1 MTTSARIILDSV
13 SEAGVRLTTMELEYP
28 RFIHAETMTHRSF
41 SRSAS
46 SSRAIPVER
55 MIQAVLGD
63 TAMPLH
69 WGKNQ
74 PGMQAREEHDA
85 LVTVPT
91 ETGGCRD
98 VIAQEAWL
106 EARDRAIEIAE
117 AFAEAG
123 YHKQI
128 VNRLLE
134 PFMHI
139 KVLVAATDWDNF
151 FELRDH
157 PDAQPEMQIL
167 ARAMRKAMAESEP
180 GKLGSNEFHL
190 PYITHAD
197 YEEKR
202 PSFDLIRASVARCA
216 RVSYL
221 THDGER
227 PSIQKDIA
235 LYERLVGSRPLHAS
249 PAEHVAHPLWGGFPN
264 ARSRNFRG
272 WVQHRVSLEEDLA

>member
-1 MTTSARIILDSV
+1 MTVTAKIILDSV
-13 SEAGVRLTTMELEYP
+13 SEAGKRLTTIEIESP
-28 RFIHAETMTHRSF
+28 RFLLPELNTHRMF
-41 SRSAS
+41 SRNFQ
-46 SSRAIPVER
+46 SSRAIPVKKLLEKVR
-55 MIQAVLGD
+55 TNPWEPTVWLKNKAGMRGGEPMSAEEIEAAREVWRRGAREAAD
-63 TAMPLH
+63 TAERLMHL
-69 WGKNQ
+69 
-74 PGMQAREEHDA
+74 
-85 LVTVPT
+85 
-91 ETGGCRD
+91 D
-98 VIAQEAWL
+98 V
-106 EARDRAIEIAE
+106 
-117 AFAEAG
+117 
-123 YHKQI
+123 HKQWS
-128 VNRLLE
+128 NRPLE
-134 PFMHI
+134 PYVYV
-139 KVLVAATDWDNF
+139 KGLVSATDWDNF

-167 ARAMRKAMAESEP
+167 ARAMKKAMAESEP